1 MVVVMLAGRQGGV
14 IDGRGPNR
22 GFWGAWSALSLI
34 WVVIW
39 VTWFLTFIQLLIYKQ
54 LYFSLNNKFL
64 KRQIWDPQLHSKV
77 VLDFPWWF
85 SD

>member
-1 MVVVMLAGRQGGV
+1 MLQVRMVVMLAGRQGGV

-39 VTWFLTFIQLLIYKQ
+39 VTVSTTFIQLLIYKQ
-54 LYFSLNNKFL
+54 LLSALNNKF
-64 KRQIWDPQLHSKV
+64 
-77 VLDFPWWF
+77 
-85 SD
+85 